1 MNKKVSSTAFHQINQ
16 ISITYID
23 CNVDFLVADGLC
35 DDVTNT
41 PECLFDGGDCCGG
54 HTWICTQCDCKCGCN
69 SAGSTTSDGSEC
81 TSIDNRQDGESGVCC
96 ASDGGCT
103 CKAGYSGDNCD
114 ECGSGT
120 YKTTTNGEITCTGKW
135 KK

>member
-1 MNKKVSSTAFHQINQ
+1 M
-16 ISITYID
+16 
-23 CNVDFLVADGLC
+23 VADGLC

-41 PECLFDGGDCCGG
+41 PECLYDGGDCCGG

-81 TSIDNRQDGESGVCC
+81 ASIARPDGESGVCC

-103 CKAGYSGDNCD
+103 CKSGYSGDNCD

-120 YKTTTNGEITCTGKW
+120 YKTTTNGEITCNGKW
-135 KK
+135 KKNFQKDLNSL